1 MQVTALYGLNNEDLD
16 LFSNGIY
23 AVPLGLKSQLLQ
35 AIQSQTL
42 LSFSPNEI
50 TLETVVGDSRLQEV
64 YTGQFTLND
73 QTTLGFEGVI
83 SGLTSFGTDESGR
96 SFARYSVAFDDLKT
110 LDQRFMD
117 VWPELLSGNDLIEG
131 GIQSDNLLG
140 YSGDDRLITGGGS
153 DFIDGGDGLDVAVLT
168 GESGYELNDS
178 VIIVKSMNS
187 PTDLYASVS
196 EEYLTIPVTGSSGQ
210 TIYVT
215 NVERLEFTNTRVA
228 LDFEQGRNGFKAAA
242 LITTM
247 FGAELIP
254 TYFSPAV
261 SLVDQGSTDGQIA
274 QLVIDLGLL
283 DTSSNE
289 TFFSEI
295 YQNVLGVEPDTLTQA
310 LYVNQLDSGQLSH
323 AGLVAIGSN
332 ASIIEAQMSELTTW
346 REVGLEYL
354 GF

>member
-1 MQVTALYGLNNEDLD
+1 MY
-16 LFSNGIY
+16 
-23 AVPLGLKSQLLQ
+23 
-35 AIQSQTL
+35 
-42 LSFSPNEI
+42 
-50 TLETVVGDSRLQEV
+50 
-64 YTGQFTLND
+64 
-73 QTTLGFEGVI
+73 
-83 SGLTSFGTDESGR
+83 
-96 SFARYSVAFDDLKT
+96 
-110 LDQRFMD
+110 
-117 VWPELLSGNDLIEG
+117 
-131 GIQSDNLLG
+131 
-140 YSGDDRLITGGGS
+140 
-153 DFIDGGDGLDVAVLT
+153 
-168 GESGYELNDS
+168 
-178 VIIVKSMNS
+178 S

-215 NVERLEFTNTRVA
+215 NVERLELTNTRVA
-228 LDFEQGRNGFKAAA
+228 LDFEQGQNGFKAAA

-261 SLVDQGSTDGQIA
+261 SLVDQGSTEEQIA

-295 YQNVLGVEPDTLTQA
+295 YQNVLGVEPDALTRA

-323 AGLVAIGSN
+323 AGLVVIGSN